1 MSNFVGKR
9 PNPLAAAV
17 QGITKFIKGGKKSD
31 PGAAIKSIPTN
42 VPTTKLEKLKASN
55 VIGGGRLKGAQAKLK
70 QTMFEIKNPQFSGGR
85 LTFSKDKK
93 KSESNKEA
101 YKRIQ
106 KENTET
112 IKKFIAPKDF
122 AKGGRVEYKKGT
134 PNPFARK
141 SKLKKIQEAFK
152 VTPSFMTVKKEKP
165 KKRLMAKKGSP
176 DPKKKKKFPDLTGD
190 GKVTFADILKGR
202 GVIKGKKKKTK
213 KKII

>member
-31 PGAAIKSIPTN
+31 PGAAIKYVKTN

-93 KSESNKEA
+93 KTESNKER

-122 AKGGRVEYKKGT
+122 AKGGRVGYRLGSPK
-134 PNPFARK
+134 K

-152 VTPSFMTVKKEKP
+152 TTPSFMVKKDKP

-202 GVIKGKKKKTK
+202 GVINGKKKKTK

>member
-1 MSNFVGKR
+1 MSKLYNEAKKR
-9 PNPLAAAV
+9 FIEPIAKKIFKPQKTTGTEVISKIKPNVPDNILDKARRDLRLAKRRTAGSEAKLKTTQFEIG
-17 QGITKFIKGGKKSD
+17 QGQKDLTFDYTKKDVPKKSQ
-31 PGAAIKSIPTN
+31 
-42 VPTTKLEKLKASN
+42 LK
-55 VIGGGRLKGAQAKLK
+55 GGRLQKKVK
-70 QTMFEIKNPQFSGGR
+70 
-85 LTFSKDKK
+85 TFT
-93 KSESNKEA
+93 A
-101 YKRIQ
+101 P
-106 KENTET
+106 EN
-112 IKKFIAPKDF
+112 FN
-122 AKGGRVEYKKGT
+122 KGGRVGYRLGS
-134 PNPFARK
+134 PRK

>member
-152 VTPSFMTVKKEKP
+152 TTPSFMVKKDKP